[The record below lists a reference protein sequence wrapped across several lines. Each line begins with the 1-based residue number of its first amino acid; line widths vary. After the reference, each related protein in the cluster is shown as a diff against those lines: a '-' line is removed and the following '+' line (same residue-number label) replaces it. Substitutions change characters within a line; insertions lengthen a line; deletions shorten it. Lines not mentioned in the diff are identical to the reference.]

1 MKRWFVAATAAL
13 LILTV
18 AAPAMAHML
27 ESEWQATLAGQ
38 DYMGMVYHHSEQ
50 HRTYMDSSKLADLLG
65 AKVVFDPG
73 GELVTVTKGSNTIQF
88 KLKEK
93 AGIIN
98 GKSQET
104 DVSAYARDDG
114 SVILPIRFIAE
125 NLGYTVAWHADR
137 NHVSVN

>member
-1 MKRWFVAATAAL
+1 MVL
-13 LILTV
+13 MM
-18 AAPAMAHML
+18 AAPAMAHMV

-38 DYMGMVYHHSEQ
+38 DYAGMVFHHSEQ

-65 AKVVFDPG
+65 AAVALDAEA
-73 GELVTVTKGSNTIQF
+73 ELVTVTKGSTTIQF

-93 AGIIN
+93 VAVVN
-98 GKSQET
+98 GQSLET

-125 NLGYTVAWHADR
+125 NLGYTVDWHADR
-137 NHVSVN
+137 NHVSVS